1 MQPRRW
7 LNLLEVGP
15 QYPDNSLEVLLAVL
29 NRSLCGYVLAQVAFQ
44 DFGHQTIY
52 RTADRRYLLQDP
64 GTFGFI
70 SQRLLQRLGLSPD
83 AADSGYQRLLIV
95 NGVGHSFSST
105 GLDQILG

>member
-15 QYPDNSLEVLLAVL
+15 QDLDDSLEVLLAVL
-29 NRSLCGYVLAQVAFQ
+29 RRSLRGYVLAQVAFQ

-52 RTADRRYLLQDP
+52 RAADRRYLLQDP

-83 AADSGYQRLLIV
+83 AADSGYQRLLIA
-95 NGVGHSFSST
+95 NRVGHSFLSI